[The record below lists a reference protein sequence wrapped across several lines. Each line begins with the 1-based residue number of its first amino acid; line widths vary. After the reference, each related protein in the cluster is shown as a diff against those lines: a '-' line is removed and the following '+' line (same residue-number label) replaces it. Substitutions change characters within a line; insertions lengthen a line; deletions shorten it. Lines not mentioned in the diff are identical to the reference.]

1 MLSASPAGLTRSRDP
16 SSTPVFLFRLAIV
29 HSPVTLDAGSVRR
42 ARLRCLEINRLFFNL
57 QQSHEKMFPG
67 YEEMLEAWQAEAAAR
82 AAVDGRREATVHAD
96 VAPCLLFVDPA
107 RISGNLRELP
117 HTVRSRFLARP
128 RRRVIALPPAQAADL
143 PLLAPW
149 SRKQFEEFGYFVQG
163 ILARSGPDNPR
174 GRRQLD
180 AVEVR
185 LRETLAL
192 WVWALMPSIDCL
204 GRRLRGADDC
214 EAPSLLLLSE
224 LAPWLSRMA
233 GESLARRPD
242 PLAQD
247 GVSGGIDHLHSLVV
261 RLSDEGRRQRLVL
274 RDSEGVAQE
283 LFGVA
288 LQDHYLAKTRAFLRA
303 HGATKDVRARA
314 LSDIGMLETLAKACL
329 ASTSVF
335 RADVAAWRSF
345 DSGMEALEGQGP
357 FAALLDPQTRK
368 RQRNAATQVARAA
381 HVPEYVLPSGQ
392 GAGFAFE
399 AHELAL
405 VAFFSGVDPYT
416 FCAQHVLLAPEVLA
430 ARALGHAAL
439 GRSAGPSEDWI
450 PISALLAWDPVLK
463 PPIDQWECELLT
475 LRGVVCVAVNLST
488 A

>member
-1 MLSASPAGLTRSRDP
+1 
-16 SSTPVFLFRLAIV
+16 
-29 HSPVTLDAGSVRR
+29 
-42 ARLRCLEINRLFFNL
+42 
-57 QQSHEKMFPG
+57 MFPG
-67 YEEMLEAWQAEAAAR
+67 YEEMLEAWRAEAAAR

-107 RISGNLRELP
+107 RISGDLRELP
-117 HTVRSRFLARP
+117 HAVRSRFLARP
-128 RRRVIALPPAQAADL
+128 HRREIVLSPGQLADL

-149 SRKQFEEFGYFVQG
+149 SRKQFEEFGYVVQG
-163 ILARSGPDNPR
+163 ILARPGPDNPR

-192 WVWALMPSIDCL
+192 WVWALMPSIDRLCM
-204 GRRLRGADDC
+204 RLRGADDC
-214 EAPSLLLLSE
+214 DVPGLSLLSE

-242 PLAQD
+242 PLAQEGVPD
-247 GVSGGIDHLHSLVV
+247 GVDHLHSLIV

-274 RDSEGVAQE
+274 RDPGGVAQE

-303 HGATKDVRARA
+303 HRAREDVRARA

-329 ASTSVF
+329 AATSVF
-335 RADVAAWRSF
+335 TADVAAWRSF
-345 DSGMEALEGQGP
+345 DSGMEALKGQGP
-357 FAALLDPQTRK
+357 FAALRDPQAGK
-368 RQRNAATQVARAA
+368 RLRNAAFQVARAA
-381 HVPEYVLPSGQ
+381 HMPEYVQPSGQ
-392 GAGFAFE
+392 GAGFAFD

-405 VAFFSGVDPYT
+405 VAFFSGVDPFT

-430 ARALGHAAL
+430 ARALGDAVL
-439 GRSAGPSEDWI
+439 GRSAGPSEDWL
-450 PISALLAWDPVLK
+450 PIHALLAWDPALK
-463 PPIDQWECELLT
+463 PPVDYGERELAT
-475 LRGVVCVAVNLST
+475 LRKVVSAAIDLST

>member
-1 MLSASPAGLTRSRDP
+1 
-16 SSTPVFLFRLAIV
+16 
-29 HSPVTLDAGSVRR
+29 
-42 ARLRCLEINRLFFNL
+42 
-57 QQSHEKMFPG
+57 MFPG
-67 YEEMLEAWQAEAAAR
+67 YEEMLNAWRAEAAAR

-107 RISGNLRELP
+107 RISGDLRELP

-128 RRRVIALPPAQAADL
+128 HRCELVLSPGQLADL

-163 ILARSGPDNPR
+163 ILVRPGPDNPR

-192 WVWALMPSIDCL
+192 WAWALMPSIECL

-214 EAPSLLLLSE
+214 DAPGLSLLSE

-233 GESLARRPD
+233 GESLARRLD
-242 PLAQD
+242 ALAQE
-247 GVSGGIDHLHSLVV
+247 GVSDGLDHLHSLIV

-274 RDSEGVAQE
+274 RDSEGVPRE

-288 LQDHYLAKTRAFLRA
+288 LQDHYLAKTGAFLRA
-303 HGATKDVRARA
+303 HRAREDVKARA

-329 ASTSVF
+329 AATAVF
-335 RADVAAWRSF
+335 TADVAAWRSF
-345 DSGMEALEGQGP
+345 DSGMEALRGQGP

-368 RQRNAATQVARAA
+368 RQRNAASQAGRAA
-381 HVPEYVLPSGQ
+381 HMPEYVQPSGQ
-392 GAGFAFE
+392 GASFAFE

-430 ARALGHAAL
+430 TRALGDAVL

-463 PPIDQWECELLT
+463 PPIDQWECGLLT
-475 LRGVVCVAVNLST
+475 LREVVCVAVDLST